1 MEKYW
6 AALCMQIDLNDLK
19 LSIISV
25 ITGLPLYED
34 GSSDYFWSVMQFYYV
49 HWKQIIT
56 ISKASSH
63 ISVCKYNGIELS
75 LGVYWF
81 YYPSQTPSSIKYLV
95 ILNSS
100 MGNKKCWVQ

>member
-1 MEKYW
+1 
-6 AALCMQIDLNDLK
+6 MQIDLNDLK

-49 HWKQIIT
+49 QIIN

-63 ISVCKYNGIELS
+63 ISVCKYNDIEQS
-75 LGVYWF
+75 LGVY
-81 YYPSQTPSSIKYLV
+81 
-95 ILNSS
+95 
-100 MGNKKCWVQ
+100 